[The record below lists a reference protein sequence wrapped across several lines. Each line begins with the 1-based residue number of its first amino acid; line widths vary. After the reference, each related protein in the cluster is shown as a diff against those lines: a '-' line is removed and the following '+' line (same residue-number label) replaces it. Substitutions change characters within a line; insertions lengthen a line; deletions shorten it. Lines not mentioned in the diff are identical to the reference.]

1 MQTTRPH
8 VLKSLASLATFRN
21 LALMA
26 ALLAV
31 ATALIL
37 ASTAAQA
44 QSQGA
49 VPNLQLSSASPGELT
64 IAWDAPDP
72 APSDYRVIWAKQDL
86 DFLSYKNSNEAN
98 RGNEYPRGSERSIT
112 LTGLAKGKTFKVQ
125 ARARYTSGGQNN
137 GAWSGPWTDTVT
149 ARVKDDPPAAPSS
162 LTASEVTH
170 DSVSLS
176 WTAPS
181 RGTVTGYR
189 VLRGADA
196 NSLSTMTDDTGS
208 TSPEYTDSTVDA
220 ETTYH
225 YAVLALSQDGN
236 GVQST
241 TVSTTTPAEPRQQQ
255 ENTNSVPTAS
265 NGTVATD
272 EDTDHAFSAREFNY
286 SDSDSDTLASLKI
299 TGLPA
304 ADRGTLTLDGPA
316 INLADLPKT
325 ITKAELDDGKLKY
338 TPPADAN
345 GTGYASFK
353 FKVNDGSADSTDAH
367 TMTISVTAVND
378 PATGAPAI
386 SGTAEVGETLTA
398 TTSSIADPDGL
409 PSSFT
414 HQWKRFAAD
423 GTTFETN
430 IGTDSDTYTLTAS
443 ELGKK
448 VRVEVS
454 FTDNEGS
461 SEGPLVSAAYPSD
474 ATVEAPEE
482 EVSSPGISI
491 VVEAPSKTTVGSA
504 GTVSA
509 DIVGFDVFPDPDG
522 HEYTY
527 RIDVLDSDGNDAD
540 VCEGNGMG
548 EALRI
553 FENKTAWVFVRRGAT
568 ELREAQISDQC
579 EIGAYIA
586 RASVSDADS
595 ALVVSAEAEFEITR
609 QPPAAP
615 TGLTTSG
622 VTHNSITLSWTDP
635 EDASITGYR
644 VLRGTEASN
653 LTAIADDTGSDSVEY
668 TDSTVAAETTYVY
681 AVLALS
687 QNVDGA
693 QSATVGVTTRA
704 APEPKKGEDKPPT
717 DRVTR
722 AAPGVPLNLTAVSG
736 ASQLAFSWDPPTSD
750 GGSAIVRYN
759 YEFSPIGGTLVDEN
773 HGSNP
778 TGSQTLTKTGLTNGT
793 AYTFKVRAVTNFGG
807 GTTVGA
813 YTAVVTATP
822 GMPRAPARPIVAPVP
837 RTTDSLTV
845 NWTAPEN
852 TGRPDITSYDVRHS
866 ADFGET
872 WTDGPQDASEGP
884 VMLTG
889 LVYGESFGIYLVQVR
904 ATNTAGD
911 GPWSE
916 SARETLFPPEEEVA
930 ADLGLVPAGLRNDDR
945 FRLLFITH
953 DTTTAESDQGFLF
966 DNSVGSD
973 LVDSS
978 VAHWTFFR
986 QSDADDLASNQRAL
1000 LSTPGVDARVR
1011 TDTTFTAG
1019 DRGVPIYW
1027 LRGSKVADD
1036 YEDFYDG
1043 SWDDVA
1049 SPRNSRGAVVT
1060 VTSQPWTGSSQRRH
1074 GAVRRHGVTGL
1085 GPDPG
1090 RDRRAR
1096 LDDRRSRTPFRRRR
1110 RRHRNAASPLR
1121 PLACLRRERRPTSC
1135 SATWRRPAKATTG
1148 APPGGP
1154 SGSPPGP
1161 TRAATR
1167 STA

>member
-1 MQTTRPH
+1 MHSTKQYVT
-8 VLKSLASLATFRN
+8 KSLASLATFRN

-37 ASTAAQA
+37 IGTATQAQA
-44 QSQGA
+44 SNGA
-49 VPNLQLSSASPGELT
+49 VPNLQLSSATPGELT
-64 IAWDAPDP
+64 ITWDTPDP

-98 RGNEYPRGSERSIT
+98 RGNEYPSGSERSIT
-112 LTGLAKGKTFKVQ
+112 LTGLTKGQTFKVKS
-125 ARARYTSGGQNN
+125 RARYTSGGQNN
-137 GAWSGPWTDTVT
+137 GSWSGPWTGTIT
-149 ARVKDDPPAAPSS
+149 TRVKDDPPAAPTG

-225 YAVLALSQDGN
+225 YAVLALSQDGD

-286 SDSDSDTLASLKI
+286 SDSDNDTLASVKI

-304 ADRGTLTLDGPA
+304 ADRGTLTLDGTA
-316 INLADLPKT
+316 INSADLPKT

-338 TPPADAN
+338 SPPADAN

-367 TMTISVTAVND
+367 TMTISVTTVND

-423 GTTFETN
+423 GTTFEAN
-430 IGTDSDTYTLTAS
+430 IGTNSRTYTLTAS
-443 ELGKK
+443 ELGKEVK
-448 VRVEVS
+448 VEVS

-461 SEGPLVSAAYPSD
+461 NEGPLVSAAYPSD

-491 VVEAPSKTTVGSA
+491 VMEAPSKTTVGSA

-527 RIDVLDSDGNDAD
+527 RIDVLDSNGGDVDG
-540 VCEGNGMG
+540 CEGEGMG

-553 FENKTAWVFVRRGAT
+553 FESKTAWVFVRRGAT
-568 ELREAQISDQC
+568 ELRLAQLSDQC
-579 EIGAYIA
+579 EIGSYIA
-586 RASVSDADS
+586 RASVSDSDS
-595 ALVVSAEAEFEITR
+595 ALVVSAEAEFKITR

-615 TGLTTSG
+615 TGLTTQG
-622 VTHNSITLSWTDP
+622 VTHNSITLNWTDP

-668 TDSTVAAETTYVY
+668 TDSTVAAEIAYFY

-687 QNVDGA
+687 QNVDG
-693 QSATVGVTTRA
+693 V
-704 APEPKKGEDKPPT
+704 
-717 DRVTR
+717 
-722 AAPGVPLNLTAVSG
+722 AVRHG
-736 ASQLAFSWDPPTSD
+736 RRHHP
-750 GGSAIVRYN
+750 GSA
-759 YEFSPIGGTLVDEN
+759 
-773 HGSNP
+773 
-778 TGSQTLTKTGLTNGT
+778 
-793 AYTFKVRAVTNFGG
+793 
-807 GTTVGA
+807 
-813 YTAVVTATP
+813 
-822 GMPRAPARPIVAPVP
+822 
-837 RTTDSLTV
+837 
-845 NWTAPEN
+845 
-852 TGRPDITSYDVRHS
+852 
-866 ADFGET
+866 
-872 WTDGPQDASEGP
+872 
-884 VMLTG
+884 
-889 LVYGESFGIYLVQVR
+889 
-904 ATNTAGD
+904 
-911 GPWSE
+911 
-916 SARETLFPPEEEVA
+916 
-930 ADLGLVPAGLRNDDR
+930 
-945 FRLLFITH
+945 
-953 DTTTAESDQGFLF
+953 
-966 DNSVGSD
+966 
-973 LVDSS
+973 
-978 VAHWTFFR
+978 
-986 QSDADDLASNQRAL
+986 
-1000 LSTPGVDARVR
+1000 
-1011 TDTTFTAG
+1011 
-1019 DRGVPIYW
+1019 
-1027 LRGSKVADD
+1027 
-1036 YEDFYDG
+1036 
-1043 SWDDVA
+1043 
-1049 SPRNSRGAVVT
+1049 
-1060 VTSQPWTGSSQRRH
+1060 
-1074 GAVRRHGVTGL
+1074 
-1085 GPDPG
+1085 
-1090 RDRRAR
+1090 
-1096 LDDRRSRTPFRRRR
+1096 
-1110 RRHRNAASPLR
+1110 
-1121 PLACLRRERRPTSC
+1121 
-1135 SATWRRPAKATTG
+1135 
-1148 APPGGP
+1148 
-1154 SGSPPGP
+1154 
-1161 TRAATR
+1161 
-1167 STA
+1167 